1 MGRTSQP
8 FLRLQI
14 MQHNYSQ
21 LSTNA
26 IFRLTRNENS
36 FNHSAF
42 EEKKNALLTI
52 VWNPNENQMITID
65 GKEYSFPKNTILPL
79 TNSNTYSFERPTEI
93 TAWQFNREFYCIVDH
108 DKEISCAGFIFYGSN
123 EHLFIKLDE
132 IFQNKIELLFKI
144 FIDELNEED
153 NIQGE
158 MLRMLLKRLIILI
171 TRLGKQ
177 QYNSGP
183 ELETQ
188 DLDIV
193 RQFNLEVERHFRELH
208 QVQDYASLL
217 NKSPKTLS
225 NLFSKHNQKTPLQ
238 IIRERITLEA
248 KRLMLYTDSTLKEIA
263 YDLGF
268 DDPTGFSRFFKN
280 QTGSSPSTFRKNN

>member
-1 MGRTSQP
+1 
-8 FLRLQI
+8 

-21 LSTNA
+21 LNTNA
-26 IFRLTRNENS
+26 IFRLIRDEDVFT
-36 FNHSAF
+36 HSGF
-42 EEKKNALLTI
+42 DEKKNALLTI
-52 VWNPNENQMITID
+52 AWNPTDDQIITID
-65 GKEYSFPKNTILPL
+65 GKKYNFPKNSILPL
-79 TNSNTYSFERPTEI
+79 TGSNTYSFEKPSEV
-93 TAWQFNREFYCIVDH
+93 TAWQFNREFYCIIDH
-108 DKEISCAGFIFYGSN
+108 DKEISCAGFIFYGST
-123 EHLFIKLDE
+123 EHLFIQLDE
-132 IFQNKIELLFKI
+132 VYQNKIDLLFKI
-144 FIDELNEED
+144 FIDEFNEED
-153 NIQGE
+153 TIQGE

-183 ELETQ
+183 EMETQ

-193 RQFNLEVERHFRELH
+193 RQFNLAVESHYKKLH
-208 QVQDYASLL
+208 QVQDYAALL

-248 KRLMLYTDSTLKEIA
+248 KRLMLYTDSTFKEIA
-263 YDLGF
+263 YGLGF

-280 QTGSSPSTFRKNN
+280 QTGYSPSAFRKSNA

>member
-1 MGRTSQP
+1 
-8 FLRLQI
+8 
-14 MQHNYSQ
+14 MQYNYTQ
-21 LSTNA
+21 LNTNA
-26 IFRLTRNENS
+26 IFRLTKDEDT
-36 FNHSAF
+36 FQHSAF

-52 VWNPNENQMITID
+52 VWNPNSDQTIIID
-65 GKEYSFPKNTILPL
+65 GKEFIFPKNSILPL
-79 TNSNTYSFERPTEI
+79 TNNNTYSFERPTEI
-93 TAWQFNREFYCIVDH
+93 TAWQFNREFYCIIDH

-123 EHLFIKLDE
+123 ENLFIKLDE
-132 IFQNKIELLFKI
+132 VYQNKIDLLYKI
-144 FIDELNEED
+144 FIDEFKEED

-177 QYNSGP
+177 QYNSIP
-183 ELETQ
+183 ELASK

-193 RQFNLEVERHFRELH
+193 RQFNLEVESHFRNLH
-208 QVQDYASLL
+208 QVQDYAGLL

-268 DDPTGFSRFFKN
+268 EDPTGFSRFFKN
-280 QTGSSPSTFRKNN
+280 QTGLSPSSFRKSK

>member
-1 MGRTSQP
+1 
-8 FLRLQI
+8 
-14 MQHNYSQ
+14 MQHKYSQ
-21 LSTNA
+21 LNTDA
-26 IFRLTRNENS
+26 IFRLLKEEEN
-36 FNHSAF
+36 FEHSAF
-42 EEKKNALLTI
+42 DEKKNALLTI
-52 VWNPNENQMITID
+52 AWNKKEDQKITID
-65 GKEYSFPKNTILPL
+65 GEEYNFPKNSILPL
-79 TNSNTYSFERPTEI
+79 TGNNTYTFEKPCGV
-93 TAWQFNREFYCIVDH
+93 TAWQFNKEFYCIVDH

-123 EHLFIKLDE
+123 EHLFINLDDV
-132 IFQNKIELLFKI
+132 FQKKIELLYKI
-144 FIDELNEED
+144 FLDEFNEED

-158 MLRMLLKRLIILI
+158 MLRMLLKRLIIMI

-177 QYNSGP
+177 QYNAKP

-193 RQFNLEVERHFRELH
+193 RQFNLEVESNYKKLH
-208 QVQDYASLL
+208 QVQDYAALL

-248 KRLMLYTDSTLKEIA
+248 KRLMLYTDVTFKEIA

-268 DDPTGFSRFFKN
+268 DDPTGFSRFFKS
-280 QTGSSPSTFRKNN
+280 QTGSSPSNFRKSNI